1 MTTLASYLLVLV
13 GVVVGAALVLAV
25 QLLRRTRADRA
36 REDYFRDVVQLAR
49 RGR

>member
-1 MTTLASYLLVLV
+1 MLASYLLVLV
-13 GVVVGAALVLAV
+13 GIVVGAALVLAV
-25 QLLRRTRADRA
+25 QLVRQARAARQ